1 MFTEK
6 ELNFLRKRISS
17 EQLDD
22 FISKIQFPTNL
33 VDELDDL
40 ALFLLRKFP
49 NDIAAQIFSFMA
61 ADDKYNSTQDEII
74 IQDLHV
80 AKKSAFVK
88 FIYNKLINNPEY
100 IKCYPINMLSYTIGC
115 PIDIIQLT
123 YNTGRYDIVVN
134 SITEEQLGSIT
145 GWPTEELFLL
155 CGEYYTYAP
164 YKNGNINCVYYF
176 FKQNS

>member
-40 ALFLLRKFP
+40 ALFLFRKFP

-61 ADDKYNSTQDEII
+61 ADDKFSSTPAEIVVQGI
-74 IQDLHV
+74 HIVKRV
-80 AKKSAFVK
+80 AYMN
-88 FIYNKLINNPEY
+88 FIMNKLKENPYY
-100 IKCYPINMLSYTIGC
+100 IRNFS
-115 PIDIIQLT
+115 IDIVS
-123 YNTGRYDIVVN
+123 NA
-134 SITEEQLGSIT
+134 T
-145 GWPTEELFLL
+145 GWLKDFIEMAYEENRHEVVVKNLTDIHLNYILNYSTDRISQSF
-155 CGEYYTYAP
+155 YTT
-164 YKNGNINCVYYF
+164 YKNGDINCSYF
-176 FKQNS
+176 ILPQNN